1 MTTDQN
7 CPTIAELADFLADRQ
22 GGDTAV
28 ERHLETCVDCQRRLT
43 ELADVDD
50 AVPSTP
56 CPADLRS
63 SGDSALLADMIRSM
77 APPLGT
83 AGMNPAARARD
94 RIGDYELVSVLGQG
108 GIGVVYLA
116 TDSVLR
122 RSVAIKM
129 LRPNQAD
136 NPAMR
141 ERFLREARSAAALR
155 HDNVVAIY
163 GVSEHEGR
171 PYLVMEYVEGGSLAD
186 RLREHGPL
194 SPAEVA
200 RLGAEVASGLAAAH
214 AKGIIHRDI
223 KPGNVL
229 WDSAAGRYKLTDFGL
244 AKALDD
250 VSLTRTGIVVGT
262 PEFLSP
268 EQAEGRPVDARSD
281 LFSLGAV
288 LHAACVGES
297 PFHADSTLAVLN
309 RVCTHVPPPLDQVCP
324 MCPAALARLVARLLE
339 KKPDRRIGSANEVVD
354 RLRQMATGAT
364 LPVDSTRPILATGV
378 PAHLGLRPSAV
389 AIGLALAA
397 LAVGGI
403 WYTARR
409 PQPVSLLSEPPA
421 ELPKRGFVVVGQSGV
436 FDTLPAAVA
445 AAPSDGVIEIYGS
458 ERLQIA
464 PVQISGKPLT
474 IRAAAGHRPVL
485 VPTGGRPMTAPAI
498 GTDSNLTLR
507 GLGIQWTVVSPSDGG
522 DLIGRDRC
530 AVKALGGT
538 LRIENCEIE
547 TGKDTDCMV
556 VFGPQCELRDNRLSA
571 RQARCV
577 CWAPK
582 EGHKLR
588 LDNCALWGRSCVAVL
603 WHEPGRQALPATVEV
618 VRNSWRGQ
626 GGLEMVI
633 RAGSKGPLTFDTRH
647 NVFGVD
653 HALAF
658 HWGLRGPRADEYPT
672 MTNVNRMLSNVVRWQ
687 ERENIYSATCRFVS
701 WSSPRLLLKALPGSP
716 ADLAAWEKF
725 WEQSGTGS
733 RQGPADELKGKVGAD
748 DTRVGPQGT
757 PTRSVSEAEPR

>member
-1 MTTDQN
+1 MSDQE
-7 CPTIAELADFLADRQ
+7 CPTIGELADFLHD
-22 GGDTAV
+22 GDATSAV

-50 AVPSTP
+50 AVPNTP

-63 SGDSALLADMIRSM
+63 SGGSALLADVMRRI
-77 APPLGT
+77 APVGP
-83 AGMNPAARARD
+83 RERV
-94 RIGDYELVSVLGQG
+94 GDYELVSVLGQG

-122 RSVAIKM
+122 RPVAIKM

-136 NPAMR
+136 QPAMR

-186 RLREHGPL
+186 RMREHGPL
-194 SPAEVA
+194 SPADVA
-200 RLGAEVASGLAAAH
+200 RLGTEVASGLAAAH
-214 AKGIIHRDI
+214 AKGIVHRDI

-229 WDSAAGRYKLTDFGL
+229 WDSTAGRYKLTDFGL

-281 LFSLGAV
+281 LFSLGVV

-309 RVCTHVPPPLDQVCP
+309 RVCTHIPPPLDQICP
-324 MCPAALARLVARLLE
+324 DCPPTLARLVARLLE
-339 KKPDRRIGSANEVVD
+339 KKPERRIGSATDVVD
-354 RLRQMATGAT
+354 QLRQLATGAT
-364 LPVDSTRPILATGV
+364 LPADSTRPMRAART
-378 PAHLGLRPSAV
+378 PARDGFRPIRV
-389 AIGLALAA
+389 AIGVVLLAIAA
-397 LAVGGI
+397 GGL
-403 WYTARR
+403 WYATR
-409 PQPVSLLSEPPA
+409 PPEPATLLSAPPSEP
-421 ELPKRGFVVVGQSGV
+421 PKRGFVVVGQSGV

-445 AAPSDGVIEIYGS
+445 SAPADGVIEIYGS
-458 ERLQIA
+458 ERVPIA
-464 PVQISGKPLT
+464 PVQISGKPLA
-474 IRAAAGHRPVL
+474 IRAAAGHRPIL
-485 VPTGGRPMTAPAI
+485 YPAGGRPMSAPAI
-498 GTDSNLTLR
+498 GTDSNLTLT
-507 GLGIQWTVVSPSDGG
+507 GLGIQWTVISPSDGG

-530 AVKALGGT
+530 AIKALGGV
-538 LRIENCEIE
+538 LRIQNCEIE

-582 EGHKLR
+582 DGHKLR
-588 LDNCALWGRSCVAVL
+588 LENCVLSGRSCVAVL
-603 WHEPGRQALPATVEV
+603 WHEPGRQALPATLEV
-618 VRNSWRGQ
+618 VRNTWQGE

-658 HWGLRGPRADEYPT
+658 HWGMRGPRADEYPT
-672 MTNVNRMLSNVVRWQ
+672 MTNINRMLSNVVRWQ
-687 ERENIYSATCRFVS
+687 ERENIYSASCRFLS
-701 WSSPRLLLKALPGSP
+701 WASPRLRLKALPGSP
-716 ADLAAWEKF
+716 TDLAAWEKF
-725 WEQSGTGS
+725 WDHSGTGS

-748 DTRVGPQGT
+748 DSRVGPQAT
-757 PTRSVSEAEPR
+757 PTRNVSEAAPR